1 MNDDPGKPGD
11 SALGLSHPTPGR
23 RTVKV
28 YCYAAT
34 LRNINRMSAAP
45 TVRFGSD
52 ESRRTW
58 LPSEIALP
66 D

>member
-45 TVRFGSD
+45 TVRFGSARV
-52 ESRRTW
+52 SAFMV
-58 LPSEIALP
+58 S
-66 D
+66 